1 MIDQISLIVE
11 GDEDVRFV
19 QDFITFHFAQNIDRN
34 SFIVIGGKSE
44 TIHDSIIKIQSSTAS
59 GNSNVVL
66 FDADDTDYDSTLNK
80 INTAVQK
87 HAVKFDSVFL
97 FPDNKSKG
105 NLESLLRDSVV
116 KGNEGIFKCIE
127 DYAACKDTLNL
138 KRPRVN
144 DEKEKLWIYHGSFEE
159 SGNAHGSKRSYLD
172 QDIWDLNSP
181 ILKSLKE
188 YLEQFLK

>member
-11 GDEDVRFV
+11 GEEDVRFV
-19 QDFITFHFAQNIDRN
+19 QDFITFHFSQKIDRN
-34 SFIVIGGKSE
+34 SFIIIGGKSE
-44 TIHDSIIKIQSSTAS
+44 TIHLSTIKIQTSTDS
-59 GNSNVVL
+59 GKLNVVL

-97 FPDNKSKG
+97 FPANKAKG
-105 NLESLLRDSVV
+105 NLESLLRNSVV
-116 KGNEGIFKCIE
+116 KENEGIFKCIE
-127 DYAACKDTLNL
+127 DFAACKGTLNL
-138 KRPRVN
+138 KRPSVIN
-144 DEKEKLWIYHGSFEE
+144 EKVRLLIYHGSFKD
-159 SGNAHGSKRSYLD
+159 SKSAKGSERSYLD